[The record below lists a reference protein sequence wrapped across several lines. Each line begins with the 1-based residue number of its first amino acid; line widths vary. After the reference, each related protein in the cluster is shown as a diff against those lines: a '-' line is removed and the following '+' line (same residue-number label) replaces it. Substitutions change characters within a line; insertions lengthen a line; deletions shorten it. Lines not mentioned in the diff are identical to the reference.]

1 MLRGLFLDLSGVLYE
16 GSQPLPG
23 AVDAV
28 RQLQQS
34 SLQLRFVTN
43 TARKNRQQIL
53 ADLAVMGFA
62 IEPEQLFT
70 APAAA
75 ASWVREHKRHPF
87 LLVHPDIRCEFDP
100 PSGGEPDAVVIGDAE
115 NDLNY
120 QQLDIAF
127 RLLMEGA
134 PLIAIGDNRYF
145 KSDGKLH
152 LDAGPFVRAL
162 EYAAGV
168 DAIVTGKPSAAFFQ
182 QVLSDTGLKA
192 EEVMMVG
199 DDVFGDVEGALKA
212 GLQAC
217 LVRTGKYRAGDEKR
231 IAGEFQVRGSLTD
244 WVATEDVSRF

>member
-16 GSQPLPG
+16 GSEPLPG

-28 RQLQQS
+28 QQLQQS

-43 TARKNRQQIL
+43 TSRKNRQQIL
-53 ADLAVMGFA
+53 GDLAAMGFA
-62 IEPEQLFT
+62 IEPRQLFT

-75 ASWVREHKRHPF
+75 ASWVREHKRNPF
-87 LLVHPDIRCEFDP
+87 LLVHPDIRCEFHQ
-100 PSGGEPDAVVIGDAE
+100 PSGAEPDAVVIGDAE
-115 NDLNY
+115 DDLNY

-168 DAIVTGKPSAAFFQ
+168 EAIVTGKPSVSFFR
-182 QVLSDTGLKA
+182 QVLNDTGLQA
-192 EEVMMVG
+192 GDVMMVG
-199 DDVFGDVEGALKA
+199 DDVLGDVEGALKA

-217 LVRTGKYRAGDEKR
+217 LLRTGKYRPDDENR
-231 IAGEFQVRGSLTD
+231 IAGEFSVHHSLAD
-244 WVATEDVSRF
+244 LVEALL

>member
-23 AVDAV
+23 AIDAV

-43 TARKNRQQIL
+43 TSRKNRQQIL
-53 ADLAVMGFA
+53 ADLAAMGFT
-62 IEPEQLFT
+62 IEAGQLFT

-75 ASWVREHKRHPF
+75 ASWVREHKRNPF
-87 LLVHPDIRCEFDP
+87 LLVHPDIRCEFNP
-100 PSGGEPDAVVIGDAE
+100 GSGSKPDAVVIGDAE

-127 RLLMEGA
+127 RLLMDGA

-168 DAIVTGKPSAAFFQ
+168 EAIVTGKPATTFFQ
-182 QVLSDTGLKA
+182 QVLSDTGLNGA
-192 EEVMMVG
+192 EVMMVG
-199 DDVFGDVEGALKA
+199 DDVLGDVEGALKA

-217 LVRTGKYRAGDEKR
+217 LVTTGKYRAGDEQR
-231 IAGEFQVRGSLTD
+231 IAGKFSIHHSLTALVD
-244 WVATEDVSRF
+244 ELL

>member
-43 TARKNRQQIL
+43 TSRKNRRQIL
-53 ADLAVMGFA
+53 ADLSAMGFA

-70 APAAA
+70 APSAA
-75 ASWVREHKRHPF
+75 ASWVREHKHHPF

-100 PSGGEPDAVVIGDAE
+100 PSGSEADVVVIGDAG
-115 NDLNY
+115 NGLNY
-120 QQLDIAF
+120 RQLDIAF
-127 RLLMEGA
+127 RLLMEGT

-145 KSDGKLH
+145 KADGALH

-168 DAIVTGKPSAAFFQ
+168 EAIVTGKPSTAFFQ
-182 QVLSDTGLKA
+182 QVLNDTGLHA
-192 EEVMMVG
+192 GDVMMVG
-199 DDVFGDVEGALKA
+199 DDVLGDVDGALKA

-217 LVRTGKYRAGDEKR
+217 LVKTGKYRADDEKR
-231 IAGEFQVRGSLTD
+231 ITGKFSVHHSLADLVETLL
-244 WVATEDVSRF
+244 